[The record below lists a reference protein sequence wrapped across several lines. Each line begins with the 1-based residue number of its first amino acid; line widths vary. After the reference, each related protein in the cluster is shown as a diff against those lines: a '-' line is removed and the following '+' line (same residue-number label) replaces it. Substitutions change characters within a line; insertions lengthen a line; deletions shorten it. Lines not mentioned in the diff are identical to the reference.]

1 MTELG
6 KIDRPDAALY
16 KDKKKIY
23 FVRNLY
29 LPQNAN
35 DDYKKLFY
43 SYWDE
48 VEEHVAKLEVAG
60 KVSKIF
66 CESIYMTGEKSIQ
79 VLSAMNVRLEQLVKS
94 KMEAGGEFLPLESKE
109 IFSNYIDWY
118 NCLAVARAPRVHEAI
133 HAFLDETIKER
144 FEYIKTVLKDNI
156 ADGEA
161 ALLIMRDEDRN
172 YLQVPDDIE
181 MFFVTPPAYEDLLT
195 FVRDSS
201 GGKEYWR
208 TDEDE

>member
-1 MTELG
+1 MTKVG
-6 KIDRPDAALY
+6 KIARPDASLY

-29 LPQNAN
+29 LPKNAS

-43 SYWDE
+43 RYWDE
-48 VEEHVAKLEVAG
+48 VAEHVTKLEVAG

-66 CESIYMTGEKSIQ
+66 CESIYMTGEEAIQ
-79 VLSAMNVRLEQLVKS
+79 VLSAMNSGLEQLVKI
-94 KMEAGGEFLPLESKE
+94 KIDAGGSFLPLESKE
-109 IFSNYIDWY
+109 IFSKYIDWY
-118 NCLAVARAPRVHEAI
+118 NCLAVARSPHVHEAI

-144 FEYIKTVLKDNI
+144 FEHIKTVLKDNI

-172 YLQVPDDIE
+172 YLELPDDIE
-181 MFFVTPPAYEDLLT
+181 MFFVTPPAYEDLMT
-195 FVRDSS
+195 FMRDSS
-201 GGKEYWR
+201 SEKEYWR
-208 TDEDE
+208 EDEDT